1 LLFRRFKSSNPGLK
15 PVARNQFFQGIR
27 AMTVRKIGFRTA
39 ILQLVLGA
47 LLVTVALIGA
57 VGYLNSARTLDDVR
71 EKHSALVSLAMS
83 QEVGRMLG
91 TADKILPEFR
101 ALSRRGLINLQDPS
115 KLGVTLAEL
124 LRREEDLSWLSY
136 SDARSGRFIGARR
149 RDDGSVVIN
158 QSDPGV
164 ANGTPS
170 EYLLGEDGSRTSLGS
185 LSTPSSD
192 PRTRD
197 WYRSAA
203 AAQGRVVWSEPYE
216 FQEGIM
222 GMTASVSVEDNSGK
236 DLIGVFTADFSV
248 QDVTTY
254 LSRLIQSRRLLVF
267 VSTVSGK
274 PFAISSGI
282 DVPSADAFVACQKAI
297 SHGSS
302 ILINGQPKG
311 FTVRLEDEPYLLT
324 AAPHWLSDGFGFIT
338 GVLGSENEFVGSAR
352 RNLALTATVGSL
364 AIAIAAIIAIWLSGQ
379 LAKPLKTLSRDLEL
393 VSKFELSDMPNP
405 GSAFREIAVMID
417 SSERM
422 KAALRSFGKYVP
434 IDVVRELLAQ
444 KQDAIRGGKLREL
457 TLFFSDIANFTKIS
471 ENLSPTEVVEELGDY
486 FELITDIIEREFGGT
501 LDKFV
506 GDGIVAFFGA
516 PKEVPNHAE
525 KACRAAL
532 RVQEKLFSLRS
543 EKRFR
548 GSRFFRTRIGLHTG
562 EVLVGNIGTP
572 KRFAYSVIG
581 DAVNLTS
588 RIEGLNKI
596 YGTRILA
603 SAETKN
609 GPGPEFEWRCVDRVA
624 VVGRKRCTELY
635 ELLGLK
641 GQVDRVAL
649 EARDQY
655 EVALQKYFVQ
665 DFESAMALFEA
676 ALKLR
681 PMDRACEVLRL
692 RCQNLVVDPHRNDW
706 SGVFEAAEK

>member
-1 LLFRRFKSSNPGLK
+1 LLLRRYKSSNPGLK
-15 PVARNQFFQGIR
+15 PVARTQFFQRIR
-27 AMTVRKIGFRTA
+27 SRTVGKIGFRTA

-57 VGYLNSARTLDDVR
+57 IGYLNSARTLDDVR

-83 QEVGRMLG
+83 QEIGRMLG

-101 ALSRRGLINLQDPS
+101 ALSRRGLIDIGDLS

-136 SDARSGRFIGARR
+136 SEARSGRFIGARR
-149 RDDGSVVIN
+149 RDDGSLVIN
-158 QSDPGV
+158 QSDPQV
-164 ANGTPS
+164 ANGTQS
-170 EYLLGEDGSRTSLGS
+170 EYLLGEGGWGTSLGS
-185 LSTPSSD
+185 VATSGYD

-203 AAQGRVVWSEPYE
+203 RAQGRVVWSEPYE

-222 GMTASVSVEDNSGK
+222 GMSASVSVEDPNK
-236 DLIGVFTADFSV
+236 NLIGVFTADFSV

-254 LSRLIQSRRLLVF
+254 LARLIQSRRLLVF
-267 VSTVSGK
+267 VSTVSGN

-282 DVPSADAFVACQKAI
+282 DVPSADAFIACQKAM
-297 SHGSS
+297 SQGSS
-302 ILINGQPKG
+302 ILADGQPKG
-311 FTVRLEDEPYLLT
+311 FTVRLQGEPYILT
-324 AAPHWLSDGFGFIT
+324 AAPHWLPDGFGFIT

-352 RNLALTATVGSL
+352 NNLALTATVGAI
-364 AIAIAAIIAIWLSGQ
+364 AIAIAAIVAIWLSGQ

-405 GSAFREIAVMID
+405 GSAFREIAVMVD

-422 KAALRSFGKYVP
+422 KAALRSFSKYVP
-434 IDVVRELLAQ
+434 IDVVRELLAR

-457 TLFFSDIANFTKIS
+457 TLFFSDIANFTKLS
-471 ENLSPTEVVEELGDY
+471 ENLSPTQVVEELGDY
-486 FELITDIIEREFGGT
+486 FELITDIIENEFGGT

-506 GDGIVAFFGA
+506 GDGVVAFFGA

-525 KACRAAL
+525 MACRAAL
-532 RVQEKLFSLRS
+532 KIQEKLFALGP
-543 EKRFR
+543 EKQLG
-548 GSRFFRTRIGLHTG
+548 GSRYFRTRIGLHTG

-581 DAVNLTS
+581 DAANLTS

-609 GPGPEFEWRCVDRVA
+609 ARGAEFEWRCVDRVA
-624 VVGRKRCTELY
+624 VAGRRRSTEIY
-635 ELLGLK
+635 ELLGIK

-655 EVALQKYFVQ
+655 EVALKKYFVQ
-665 DFESAMALFEA
+665 DFESAIPLFEA
-676 ALKLR
+676 ALRLR
-681 PMDRACEVLRL
+681 PMDKACEVLRL
-692 RCQNLVVDPHRNDW
+692 RCQNLVVDPRRNDW

>member
-1 LLFRRFKSSNPGLK
+1 MVRTQLFQR
-15 PVARNQFFQGIR
+15 IR
-27 AMTVRKIGFRTA
+27 TKTARKIGFRTA

-57 VGYLNSARTLDDVR
+57 MGYLNSARTLDDVR
-71 EKHSALVSLAMS
+71 EKHAALVSLAMS
-83 QEVGRMLG
+83 QEIGRMLG

-101 ALSRRGLINLQDPS
+101 ALSRRGLIDLRDLS

-136 SDARSGRFIGARR
+136 SDARTGRFIGARR

-158 QSDPGV
+158 QSDPRV

-170 EYLLGEDGSRTSLGS
+170 EYLLREDGRRTSLGS
-185 LSTPSSD
+185 LATSGYD

-197 WYRSAA
+197 WYRRAA

-216 FQEGIM
+216 FQEGMM
-222 GMTASVSVEDNSGK
+222 GITASVSVEDDSRK

-282 DVPSADAFVACQKAI
+282 DVPSSDAFVACQKAI
-297 SHGSS
+297 SQGSS
-302 ILINGQPKG
+302 ILTDGQPKG
-311 FTVRLEDEPYLLT
+311 FTVRLQGEPYLLT
-324 AAPHWLSDGFGFIT
+324 AAPHWLPDGFGFIT

-352 RNLALTATVGSL
+352 NNLALTATVGSF
-364 AIAIAAIIAIWLSGQ
+364 AIAIAAIVAIWLSGQ

-444 KQDAIRGGKLREL
+444 KQDAIRGGKIREL

-471 ENLSPTEVVEELGDY
+471 ENLSPTQVVEELGDY
-486 FELITDIIEREFGGT
+486 FELITDIIENEFGGT

-506 GDGIVAFFGA
+506 GDGVVAFFGA

-525 KACRAAL
+525 MACRAAL
-532 RVQEKLFSLRS
+532 KIQEKLFTLGP
-543 EKRFR
+543 EKHLS

-581 DAVNLTS
+581 DAANLTS

-596 YGTRILA
+596 YGTRVLA

-609 GPGPEFEWRCVDRVA
+609 APGAEFEWRCVDRVA
-624 VVGRKRCTELY
+624 VVGRRRSTEIY
-635 ELLGLK
+635 ELLGIK
-641 GQVDRVAL
+641 GKVDRVTL

-665 DFESAMALFEA
+665 DFESATALFEA

-681 PMDRACEVLRL
+681 PMDKACEVLRL
-692 RCQNLVVDPHRNDW
+692 RCQNLVVDPRRNDW

>member
-1 LLFRRFKSSNPGLK
+1 MADTLFSQPIQSRA
-15 PVARNQFFQGIR
+15 ARK
-27 AMTVRKIGFRTA
+27 VGFRTA

-47 LLVTVALIGA
+47 LLLTVTCIG
-57 VGYLNSARTLDDVR
+57 VIGYINSARTLDDIR
-71 EKHSALVSLAMS
+71 DKHSALVSLAMS
-83 QEVGRMLG
+83 QEVGRLLG

-101 ALSRRGLINLQDPS
+101 TLSLRRLINLGDLS
-115 KLGVTLAEL
+115 KLGVTLAEI
-124 LRREEDLSWLSY
+124 LRREDDLSWLSY
-136 SDARSGRFIGARR
+136 SDAHSGRFIGARR

-158 QSDPGV
+158 QSDPQ
-164 ANGTPS
+164 AENGTPS
-170 EYLLGEDGSRTSLGS
+170 EYLLREDGSRTSLGS
-185 LSTPSSD
+185 VATTGYD
-192 PRTRD
+192 PRTKQ

-203 AAQGRVVWSEPYE
+203 EAHGRVVWTEPYK
-216 FQEGIM
+216 FQEGIL
-222 GMTASVSVEDNSGK
+222 GMTASVSVEDDSA
-236 DLIGVFTADFSV
+236 LTGVFTADFSV

-267 VSTVSGK
+267 VSTISGK

-282 DVPSADAFVACQKAI
+282 DVQSAVAYAACAQAM
-297 SHGSS
+297 SRGSS
-302 ILINGQPKG
+302 ILADGQPKG
-311 FTVRLEDEPYLLT
+311 YAIRLQGEPYLLT
-324 AAPHWLSDGFGFIT
+324 AAPHWLPDGFGFIT

-352 RNLALTATVGSL
+352 NNLALTVTVGFL
-364 AIAIAAIIAIWLSGQ
+364 AIAIAAIVAVWLSGQ

-393 VSKFELSDMPNP
+393 VSKFELSDIPNA

-422 KAALRSFGKYVP
+422 KAALRSFGRYVP

-471 ENLSPTEVVEELGDY
+471 ENLSPTEIVDELGDY
-486 FELITDIIEREFGGT
+486 FELITDIIENEFGGT

-516 PKEVPNHAE
+516 PREVSDHAE
-525 KACRAAL
+525 MACRAAL
-532 RVQEKLFSLRS
+532 KVQEKLLSLGP
-543 EKRFR
+543 EKRFS

-581 DAVNLTS
+581 DAANLTS

-609 GPGPEFEWRCVDRVA
+609 APDAEFEWRCIDRVA
-624 VVGRKRCTELY
+624 VVGRRRSTEIY
-635 ELLGLK
+635 ELLGKK
-641 GQVDRVAL
+641 GEVDRLAL

-655 EVALQKYFVQ
+655 EVALQKYFAQ
-665 DFESAMALFEA
+665 DFENAIPLFEA
-676 ALKLR
+676 ALRLR
-681 PMDRACEVLRL
+681 PMDKACEVLRL
-692 RCQNLVVDPHRNDW
+692 RCQNLVVDPRRNDW